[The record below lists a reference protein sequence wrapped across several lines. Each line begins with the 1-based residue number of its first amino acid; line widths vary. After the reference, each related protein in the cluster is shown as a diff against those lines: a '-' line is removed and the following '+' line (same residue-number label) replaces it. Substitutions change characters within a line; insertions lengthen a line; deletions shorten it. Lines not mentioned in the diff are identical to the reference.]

1 MTIVKLLL
9 LVFVSIVGYTRG
21 AVDNMSP
28 FLDPNYG
35 ADGIFLGAASIF
47 FAYTGFDAIG
57 NAAEEVRARVRV

>member
-1 MTIVKLLL
+1 
-9 LVFVSIVGYTRG
+9 
-21 AVDNMSP
+21 MSP